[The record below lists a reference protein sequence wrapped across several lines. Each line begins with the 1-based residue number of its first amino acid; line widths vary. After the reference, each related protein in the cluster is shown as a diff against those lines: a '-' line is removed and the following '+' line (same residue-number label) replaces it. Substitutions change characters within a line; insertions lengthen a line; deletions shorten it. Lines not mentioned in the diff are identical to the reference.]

1 MELNKT
7 YNGFKLLKT
16 KDLKD
21 INSTG
26 MIFEHEKTGAKL
38 LFIKNDDD
46 NKVFSISF
54 RTPPENST
62 GVPHIIEHSVLCGS
76 RKFPVKEPFVE
87 LIKGSLN
94 TFLNAMTFPD
104 KTMYPIASK
113 NDKDFV
119 NLMDVYLDAVLYPD
133 IYKHR
138 EIFMQEGWHYEL
150 ENKEDD
156 LSYKG
161 VVYNEMKGAFSSPD
175 SILMRKIQESLFPD
189 TSYGVESGGD
199 PYNIPDLSYEEF
211 LDFHKKYYHPSN
223 SYIYLYGNMD
233 IEEKLKFIND
243 NYLKDFDKLKID
255 STIKEQKP
263 FEKTIET
270 TVEYPISPKESERD
284 KTFLSYNF
292 VVGNSTDPEEYLAL
306 DILENILLESESSPL
321 KKALIEA
328 NLGKDVF
335 GFCDRSIL
343 QPLFSI
349 VVKNSNEDKKEEFK
363 NVVTKTLKDLVSKG
377 INKKLIEACINRR
390 EFDLREANFQ
400 SFPKGLA
407 YGIQCMDSW
416 LYDECPFMH
425 LEFEETLKKIKTA
438 LTTNYFENLISKYLL
453 DNPHSSI
460 LMVKPSKS
468 LAEKTENEIKEK
480 LKNFK
485 EHLSEDELN
494 KIVEDTKKLK
504 ERQMTPDSLEDLN
517 CIPLLSLGD
526 LKKEAD
532 KLPLVEKEECGVKI
546 LHHPIFTSGIGYLT
560 MYFDI
565 NEISEDL
572 IPYTSLLCTL
582 LTNVS
587 TKNYNY
593 EDLTNEIDINT
604 GGISFSA
611 GCYSKFND
619 AMNFSPKLSVRS
631 KVLINKLPK
640 LMELLGEI
648 ISNTKFDEDKKIK
661 EIIQK
666 IKSRLEMS
674 MFDRGHMVAAKRVC
688 SYFSPGSRYNDMLSG
703 VDFYKFICDI
713 EKNFQEKWTEIKT
726 NLEKV
731 YNMVFNKQNLIVS
744 FTCDEKD
751 YDQFKESFC
760 KLYNVL
766 NESKAVSSK
775 IYFNLKPE
783 NEGFMTSAKVQYVAK
798 GCNFRNLGYDYTG
811 ALKVLKTIISFDYLW
826 NKVRVQGGAY
836 GCFCHFEMNG
846 NLFFASY
853 RDPNLNKTIDAYND
867 VYEYL
872 ENFNADER
880 EMTKYIIGTMS
891 EIDTP
896 LTPSMMGD
904 AAAINYI
911 RGLSYDAIQK
921 ERDEILN
928 CKVEDLKNL
937 TNLLK
942 DIAKENYICVL
953 GNENKIQDNKD
964 LFNKT
969 LNLFE

>member
-1 MELNKT
+1 MQLNKT
-7 YNGFKLLKT
+7 YSGFKLLET
-16 KDLKD
+16 KELKD

-26 MIFEHEKTGAKL
+26 MIFQHEKTGAKL
-38 LFIKNDDD
+38 LFLKNEDD

-94 TFLNAMTFPD
+94 TFLNAMTFAD
-104 KTMYPIASK
+104 KTMYPVASK

-150 ENKEDD
+150 ENKEDE
-156 LSYKG
+156 LKYKG

-175 SILMRKIQESLFPD
+175 SVLMRKIQESLFPD
-189 TSYGVESGGD
+189 TTYGVESGGD
-199 PYNIPDLSYEEF
+199 PDNIPELSYEEF
-211 LDFHKKYYHPSN
+211 INFHKRYYHPSN

-233 IEEKLKFIND
+233 IEEKLKFID
-243 NYLKDFDKLKID
+243 ENYLKDFDKLEID
-255 STIKEQKP
+255 SKIHSQKP
-263 FEKTIET
+263 FNS
-270 TVEYPISPKESERD
+270 TVETVVNYPISPNENHED

-292 VVGNSTDPEEYLAL
+292 VTGSSTDPEEYLAL
-306 DILENILLESESSPL
+306 DILETILLESESSPL

-328 NLGKDVF
+328 NLGKDVY
-335 GFCDRSIL
+335 GFYDRSII

-349 VVKNSNEDKKEEFK
+349 VVKNSNENKKEDFK
-363 NVVTKTLKDLVSKG
+363 NVVTNTLKDLVAKG
-377 INKKLIEACINRR
+377 LDKKLIEACINRK
-390 EFDLREANFQ
+390 EFDLREANYQ
-400 SFPKGLA
+400 SLPKGLA

-416 LYDECPFMH
+416 LYEESPFMH
-425 LEFEETLKKIKTA
+425 LEFEDTLKKIKTA
-438 LTTNYFENLISKYLL
+438 LTTNYFEKLIEKYLL
-453 DNPHSSI
+453 GNTHSSI
-460 LMVKPSKS
+460 LIVKP
-468 LAEKTENEIKEK
+468 EKGLTEKKDAKISEELKKYKES
-480 LKNFK
+480 
-485 EHLSEDELN
+485 LSEEEIN
-494 KIVEDTKKLK
+494 KIIEDTKNLMK
-504 ERQMTPDSLEDLN
+504 RQVTPDSPEDLKV
-517 CIPLLSLGD
+517 IPLLSLED
-526 LKKEAD
+526 IRKD
-532 KLPLVEKEECGVKI
+532 SDVLPLVEKEECGVKV

-560 MYFDI
+560 MYFDMG
-565 NEISEDL
+565 EVSKDL
-572 IPYTSLLCTL
+572 IPYASLLSAI
-582 LTNVS
+582 LTNIS

-604 GGISFSA
+604 GGMSFSA
-611 GCYSKFND
+611 ACYSKFD
-619 AMNFSPKLSVRS
+619 DSSTFYPKFNVRA
-631 KVLINKLPK
+631 KVLIDKLPR

-648 ISNTKFDEDKKIK
+648 ISNTEFDEDKKIK
-661 EIIQK
+661 EMIQK

-688 SYFSPGSRYNDMLSG
+688 SYFSPSTKYNEMING
-703 VDFYKFICDI
+703 IDFYKFICAL
-713 EKNFQEKWTEIKT
+713 EKNFENRWDELKS

-731 YNMVFNKQNLIVS
+731 YTMVFNKENLIVS
-744 FTCDEKD
+744 FTSEEKD
-751 YDQFKESFC
+751 YDKFKETFC
-760 KLYNVL
+760 NLYNDL
-766 NESKAVSSK
+766 NDSKAACCK
-775 IYFNLKPE
+775 PNFNFKAE

-798 GCNFRNLGYDYTG
+798 GYNFRKLGYDYTG

-836 GCFCHFEMNG
+836 GCMSHFEMNG
-846 NLFFASY
+846 NLFFTSY
-853 RDPNLNKTIDAYND
+853 RDPNLKETLNTYND
-867 VYEYL
+867 IYKYVEIL
-872 ENFNADER
+872 GVDER

-891 EIDTP
+891 EVDSP

-904 AAAINYI
+904 AAAVNYI
-911 RGLSYDAIQK
+911 RGISQEAIQK

-928 CKVEDLKNL
+928 CNIENLKNL
-937 TNLLK
+937 KALFQQL
-942 DIAKENYICVL
+942 AKENYICVI
-953 GNENKIQDNKD
+953 GNENKITENKD